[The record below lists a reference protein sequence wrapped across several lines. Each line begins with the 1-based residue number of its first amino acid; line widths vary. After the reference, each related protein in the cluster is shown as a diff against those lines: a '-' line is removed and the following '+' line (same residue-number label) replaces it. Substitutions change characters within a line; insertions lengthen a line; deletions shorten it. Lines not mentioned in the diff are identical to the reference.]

1 MKSFLKYVL
10 ATVVGI
16 IVSAFI
22 LVIFLTFIIVSAVK
36 QSSPSAEKEIKANS
50 VLHISLDHQ
59 ITEKNENN
67 PFNNLDIP
75 GYRGVKSIGLD
86 LILERINLA
95 KEDDNIKGIYLTP
108 SIVSTGFASLQAI
121 REALKDFKTSG
132 KFVYAYSD
140 MYSQKAY
147 YLASV
152 ADSVFV
158 NPQGILDFRGLASST
173 VFMKEAFDKLGVEM
187 QVVKVGTFKSAVEPF
202 IRNDMSEPNK
212 EQVNSFLNSIYD
224 TFLLDISSS
233 RDLEVDSLKAIADRF
248 AIRNAENA
256 YAHNFVDGAIYKD
269 EVLSV
274 LKEKLDI
281 EQEKKIPSVS
291 LLSYNKKGKY
301 SKTKE
306 QIAVL
311 YAYGAIED
319 GEGME
324 STIGGDRISREL
336 RALREDDD
344 VKAVV
349 LRVNSPG
356 GSALA
361 SEVIWREVELTK
373 KEKPIIV
380 SMGDYAASGGYYISA
395 AADSI
400 FAEKTTLTGSIGV
413 FGIIPNFKKLMN
425 EKLGI
430 YFDNVKTGK
439 FAAMGADPTQPLT
452 EEEKAIVQIN
462 VNQIYDTFLQR
473 VADGRGISPAE
484 VDSLGQGRV
493 WTGEQAAELGLV
505 DDIGDLERAV
515 SAAAGKADL
524 EEYKIQKYP
533 KETDPWSSIFKNGTD
548 KLQDVYMRNK
558 MGEWGKHLE
567 TLKNATEQTG
577 VLAKMPYEVE
587 IF

>member
-1 MKSFLKYVL
+1 MDG
-10 ATVVGI
+10 TV
-16 IVSAFI
+16 
-22 LVIFLTFIIVSAVK
+22 
-36 QSSPSAEKEIKANS
+36 
-50 VLHISLDHQ
+50 
-59 ITEKNENN
+59 
-67 PFNNLDIP
+67 
-75 GYRGVKSIGLD
+75 
-86 LILERINLA
+86 
-95 KEDDNIKGIYLTP
+95 
-108 SIVSTGFASLQAI
+108 
-121 REALKDFKTSG
+121 
-132 KFVYAYSD
+132 
-140 MYSQKAY
+140 
-147 YLASV
+147 
-152 ADSVFV
+152 
-158 NPQGILDFRGLASST
+158 
-173 VFMKEAFDKLGVEM
+173 
-187 QVVKVGTFKSAVEPF
+187 
-202 IRNDMSEPNK
+202 
-212 EQVNSFLNSIYD
+212 
-224 TFLLDISSS
+224 
-233 RDLEVDSLKAIADRF
+233 
-248 AIRNAENA
+248 
-256 YAHNFVDGAIYKD
+256 YKD

-281 EQEKKIPSVS
+281 DQEKKIPSVS

-301 SKTKE
+301 SKERE

-324 STIGGDRISREL
+324 SNIGGDRISREL
-336 RALREDDD
+336 RALREDEN

-373 KEKPIIV
+373 KEKPIVV

-439 FAAMGADPTQPLT
+439 FAAMGTDPTQPLT

-473 VADGRGISPAE
+473 VADGRGISSAE
-484 VDSLGQGRV
+484 VDSMGQGRV
-493 WTGEQAAELGLV
+493 WTGEQAVELGLV
-505 DDIGDLERAV
+505 DDIGDLERAI
-515 SAAAGKADL
+515 SAAATKADL

-533 KETDPWSSIFKNGTD
+533 KETDPWSSFFKTGSD
-548 KLQDVYMRNK
+548 KIQEAFMKNK

-567 TLKNATEQTG
+567 TLKNATGQTG